1 MYRYKAK
8 LLKIVDGDTIDAE
21 INLGFSILV
30 HKRVRLWKINAP
42 ETRTRDLQEKKQ
54 GKRTK
59 RRLKELLRA
68 NDNHFELISHGFGKF
83 GRCLGEIFID
93 NRSIN
98 DLLIEEDLAKEYYG
112 D

>member
-1 MYRYKAK
+1 MYKYRAT
-8 LLKIVDGDTIDAE
+8 LVRVVDGDTVDAKID
-21 INLGFSILV
+21 LGFNVSI
-30 HKRVRLWKINAP
+30 HERIRLWKINAP

-59 RRLKELLRA
+59 KRLKGLLEA
-68 NDNHFELISHGFGKF
+68 NNGKFELISHGFGKF

-93 NRSIN
+93 NQSIN
-98 DLLIEEDLAKEYYG
+98 NLLIREGLAKEYYG